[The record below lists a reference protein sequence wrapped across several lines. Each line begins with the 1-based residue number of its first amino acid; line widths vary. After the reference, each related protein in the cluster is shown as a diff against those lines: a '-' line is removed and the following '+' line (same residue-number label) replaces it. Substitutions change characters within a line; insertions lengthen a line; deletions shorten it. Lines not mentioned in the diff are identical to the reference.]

1 MQKVMVMIERSISM
15 NVDAAI
21 FVELNAP
28 FFF

>member
-1 MQKVMVMIERSISM
+1 MQKVMVMIERSVSM
-15 NVDAAI
+15 NADAGF